1 MTKSVTA
8 ALVTALCFAG
18 TNAAYVHDDPAGVRH
33 PGCIRSDPRLVRHGI
48 ASANQSCPGA
58 PMTDV
63 WDFETDL
70 YPFNLERARDEFDAF
85 WPANNLVA
93 SNDFNVPTFEDYRE
107 PGDPPRR
114 YGGGYTRHGTKY
126 WKYKFPWQTST
137 QSKSTYYFNQDIAL
151 EQINMT
157 IIKEKPRL
165 MEYLSENDCDT
176 IATTTVMP
184 RLDSA
189 MRDDFDRS
197 MRYRFPRSW
206 RCRNRRNCDTLTPP
220 ETTLKYLNDELERLM
235 RDHNRTLERAHLD
248 EYRAEAARVSGPYT
262 FLTGSADDID
272 LCIDDLASFNAEVTT
287 QVQVEYAR
295 QQQVRFESFLRD
307 EGYDDVIVD
316 GKGTITGARSLEVK
330 SWNQNVPRLNS
341 LVEIEIKARHVRD
354 VNAAIVTW
362 FDSKDGTLYDNVVA
376 TVSTVNPNVTAL
388 NELIE
393 AQVAANWI
401 ASANARV
408 DDWKDANAYGFVTFP
423 GGAAVDSR
431 TPDLDGLNAAAKTQV
446 QSDWTMRASANLTNW
461 LAANGYTYVND
472 VAVRSVDEDID
483 ALNAAAET
491 QVEAEWV
498 RNAQN
503 EFYEWLT
510 DKGYTEDVSNATAS
524 IDDVDV
530 DIASLNSAVERAL
543 EAAHVVDSQDE
554 FQRWLTNKS
563 YAYVT
568 GVTIDE
574 VDEDIDAVNAA
585 VKTQV
590 EQKWIADADAAL
602 QAWLAARGLGATVT
616 AAVSSSP
623 TDMAAL
629 NADID
634 AQTVD
639 AWIAAENAAM
649 NAWLTSNG
657 YDRAIALT
665 DVSLNGNDAAAREAG
680 YPSYPASANVATRA
694 SVEADWI
701 ATAESSLRAWLVAKS
716 YDGFV
721 SASDASISSLS
732 PNVAELNTAIERLIE
747 QNWIATTNAELQ
759 RWLGDRRYDD
769 VVAAVDAT
777 DEDFVALNADIE
789 SQARADW
796 INDARDELAAFLV
809 SEGYGYVDAP
819 AIDSDS
825 PDLDAIN
832 AVIAAAVDAQW
843 ISDSNA
849 ALQVW
854 IAGQGYGSMASA
866 TVADVSPD
874 FDAINAA
881 IKAAASVDYMGNVN
895 PEINTWVEDNEYDD
909 YYDASRDVVGSDMA
923 NLDDDIARVNAA
935 VLGKL
940 QDEWTEMANDDF
952 QSWLIA
958 TYDGNTTRFAALEVT
973 DVDQDF
979 GALNADVEAIAREI
993 DPSRVYEPYEAPV
1006 PMDDFVA
1013 FAVSEVFS
1021 YDAYAPAE
1029 TEAPDVAVFA
1039 PSRGASFGT
1048 YTAFNP
1054 SSAYPAYAPFALPNG
1069 AYPGFVAH
1077 FPAAPFPAALIA
1089 ESFSR
1094 AALPA
1099 YEAFEKGETYPTYI
1113 PFALANGPYPGFVP
1127 FIVEPFAYQRL
1138 TLAPY
1143 PRYSDFTPARYP
1155 DYTPFAMEPA
1165 FSHTPYAHLREH
1177 SFVPYALREPNH
1189 PRWWSDRY
1197 DRYWMRD
1204 PKHIDK
1210 HDMTKLFYYH
1220 KAWYYQEYSIC
1231 RPTCVGTMGPNTD
1244 IDTDPLAPNRVC
1256 DADDHLCPTS
1266 NTPSPV
1272 GTNNAGTWQEFN
1284 LILEART
1291 SHRGKHPRCPVA
1303 DPCRTSPPPCF
1314 YVTSECV
1321 PDVVVNTRLNNSAI
1335 RAYED
1340 VNNNEDEKYLHEPM
1354 TVEDIV
1360 EWKLV
1365 SNRLDRPGSPKH
1377 WNYWKGV
1384 DMPEVT
1390 GRDGETYHKTCTFAL
1405 VERTPKYFERGV
1417 QYGFSIAETD
1427 SKAAEGHTASGQN
1440 SFSAPNHV
1448 YDVGHTMGNIEM
1460 WQRSFGETVAPLLDR
1475 TCSGRFS
1482 SSWRNRKYT
1491 PAQQFESV
1499 SYVWGTCAET
1509 CPALAS
1515 LGLVESEAPLG
1526 NQLAFHDHEQRP
1538 ITIKAAV
1545 VKHAELG
1552 AERRSSSFLVPGSIF
1567 GDEAG
1572 WSRAAVPAL
1581 IVGIAAIGAFAA
1593 GSMSRKSKIGHD
1605 EEAAE
1610 KAPLLARD
1618 YTSVDIPATA

>member
-1 MTKSVTA
+1 
-8 ALVTALCFAG
+8 
-18 TNAAYVHDDPAGVRH
+18 
-33 PGCIRSDPRLVRHGI
+33 
-48 ASANQSCPGA
+48 
-58 PMTDV
+58 MTDV

-114 YGGGYTRHGTKY
+114 RGGGYTRHGTKY

-157 IIKEKPRL
+157 IIKEESRL

-176 IATTTVMP
+176 IATATVMP

-197 MRYRFPRSW
+197 MRYRFPHSW
-206 RCRNRRNCDTLTPP
+206 RCRNRRTDCDTLTPP
-220 ETTLKYLNDELERLM
+220 ERTLTYLNDELYRLM
-235 RDHNRTLERAHLD
+235 RIHNRTLERAHLD
-248 EYRAEAARVSGPYT
+248 AYRAEAARATGPYT
-262 FLTGSADDID
+262 FLTGSADDLD
-272 LCIDDLASFNAEVTT
+272 LCIDDLAGFNANVSA
-287 QVQVEYAR
+287 QVRVEYKR
-295 QQQVRFESFLRD
+295 QQQVRFEAFLRD
-307 EGYDDVIVD
+307 EGYDDVVVN
-316 GKGTITGARSLEVK
+316 GNGAITRARNLRVK
-330 SWNQNVPRLNS
+330 SWNQNVPRLNT
-341 LVEIEIKARHVRD
+341 LVENEIKARHVRD
-354 VNAAIVTW
+354 VNAAIATW
-362 FDSKDGTLYDNVVA
+362 LDSKNGTLYDNVLATVA
-376 TVSTVNPNVTAL
+376 TVTPNVTAL

-393 AQVAANWI
+393 AQVAENWI

-423 GGAAVDSR
+423 GGAAVNSR

-446 QSDWTMRASANLTNW
+446 EADWTTRASANLTAW
-461 LAANGYTYVND
+461 LASNGYAYVND
-472 VAVRSVDEDID
+472 VAVRSSDEDID
-483 ALNAAAET
+483 ALNAAVET

-503 EFYEWLT
+503 DFYAWLT

-530 DIASLNSAVERAL
+530 DVSALNSAVERAL
-543 EAAHVVDSQDE
+543 EAAHVVDAQDE
-554 FQRWLTNKS
+554 FQRWLTSKS

-574 VDEDIDAVNAA
+574 VDEDIDAVNHA
-585 VKTQV
+585 VETQV

-602 QAWLAARGLGATVT
+602 QAWLAARGLDASVTV
-616 AAVSSSP
+616 AVSSFP

-629 NADID
+629 NEDID

-639 AWIAAENAAM
+639 AWVAAENAAM
-649 NAWLTSNG
+649 NAWLASNG
-657 YDRAIALT
+657 YDRATALT
-665 DVSLNGNDAAAREAG
+665 DIALDGTDATARGAG
-680 YPSYPASANVATRA
+680 YPSYPASANAATRA
-694 SVEADWI
+694 AFEADWI
-701 ATAESSLRAWLVAKS
+701 AAAEGSLRAWLAAKS

-721 SASDASISSLS
+721 SASDASISSTF
-732 PNVAELNTAIERLIE
+732 PNVAELNTAIERLVE
-747 QNWIATTNAELQ
+747 QDWIATANAELQ
-759 RWLGDRRYDD
+759 RWLGDRGYGD
-769 VVAAVDAT
+769 VVAAVDAV
-777 DEDFVALNADIE
+777 DEDFAALNADVE

-809 SEGYGYVDAP
+809 SNGYEYVDAP
-819 AIDSDS
+819 SIDSDS

-832 AVIAAAVDAQW
+832 AVVAAAVDAQW
-843 ISDSNA
+843 ISDANA
-849 ALQVW
+849 ALQQW
-854 IAGQGYGSMASA
+854 IASQGYGSMASA
-866 TVADVSPD
+866 TVADVRPD

-881 IKAAASVDYMGNVN
+881 IEDAASADYMDNVN
-895 PEINTWVEDNEYDD
+895 PEISTWVEDNEYDD

-923 NLDDDIARVNAA
+923 NLDDDVARVNAA

-940 QDEWTEMANDDF
+940 QAEWTETANNDF
-952 QSWLIA
+952 QSWLLLK
-958 TYDGNTTRFAALEVT
+958 YGGNTTRFAALEVT
-973 DVDQDF
+973 DFDQDF
-979 GALNADVEAIAREI
+979 VALNAEVEAIAREI
-993 DPSRVYEPYEAPV
+993 DPSAAYEPFEAPV

-1013 FAVSEVFS
+1013 FAVSEPFE
-1021 YDAYAPAE
+1021 YDAYAPAV

-1039 PSRGASFGT
+1039 PSRGASFGA
-1048 YTAFNP
+1048 YAAFNP
-1054 SSAYPAYAPFALPNG
+1054 SNAYPVYAPFALPNG
-1069 AYPGFVAH
+1069 EYPGFVAH
-1077 FPAAPFPAALIA
+1077 VLAAPFPAALIA

-1094 AALPA
+1094 AALPT
-1099 YEAFEKGETYPTYI
+1099 YEPFEKGETYPTYI
-1113 PFALANGPYPGFVP
+1113 PYALADGPYPGFVP
-1127 FIVEPFAYQRL
+1127 FAVEALAYQRL
-1138 TLAPY
+1138 TFAPY
-1143 PRYSDFTPARYP
+1143 PRYDDFNPARYP
-1155 DYTPFAMEPA
+1155 GYTPFAMEPA

-1177 SFVPYALREPNH
+1177 LFVPYALREPNH

-1197 DRYWMRD
+1197 DHYWMRD
-1204 PKHIDK
+1204 PTHIDK

-1244 IDTDPLAPNRVC
+1244 IDTDPLAPDRVC

-1266 NTPSPV
+1266 NTPSPI
-1272 GTNNAGTWQEFN
+1272 GTNNGGTWQEFN

-1314 YVTSECV
+1314 YVTSECI
-1321 PDVVVNTRLNNSAI
+1321 PDVAVDTRLNNSAI

-1377 WNYWKGV
+1377 WNYWTGV

-1417 QYGFSIAETD
+1417 QYGFSLAETD

-1448 YDVGHTMGNIEM
+1448 YDVGHVLGNVEM
-1460 WQRSFGETVAPLLDR
+1460 WQRSFGETVSPLLDR

-1482 SSWRNRKYT
+1482 GSWRNRKYA
-1491 PAQQFESV
+1491 PAQQFGSV

-1509 CPALAS
+1509 CSALAS
-1515 LGLVESEAPLG
+1515 LGLPNSEPPLG
-1526 NQLAFHDHEQRP
+1526 KSIQEQRRN
-1538 ITIKAAV
+1538 TIKAVV
-1545 VKHAELG
+1545 VKRAELG
-1552 AERRSSSFLVPGSIF
+1552 DGRRSSSFSVPGFVF
-1567 GDEAG
+1567 GDEG
-1572 WSRAAVPAL
+1572 GRSRAAVLAL
-1581 IVGIAAIGAFAA
+1581 VVGIAAMGAFAA
-1593 GSMSRKSKIGHD
+1593 GSMSRKSKMDRD

-1618 YTSVDIPATA
+1618 HASIDIPATV